1 VAYQLEGIEQVRVA
15 LSHLGLR
22 ECSLGGYTF
31 RMHEFYDR
39 RGATV
44 PVLVFIAT
52 PDNDLYL
59 GDCELEDLA
68 TQVSA

>member
-1 VAYQLEGIEQVRVA
+1 MAYQLEGVDQVRAA

-31 RMHEFYDR
+31 GMYEFHDR

-44 PVLVFIAT
+44 SALVFIAT

-59 GDCELEDLA
+59 GDCELDDLA
-68 TQVSA
+68 TQVRA